1 MLRALPVQILDYFSS
16 NCKCDF
22 AREKNLGNWSN
33 LTIMFS
39 HSVLCNVSSEL
50 PFPILNSFSSNCKR
64 NLWSTPGNGKEKLK
78 YPGLTF
84 LVLKVHFCQA
94 TEERSLKCVRLK
106 KRPSENVLGIKKFI
120 LFYKLFWLTV
130 RIQLRICKFFE
141 IIRPIYSNNKRSK
154 QLIKQNTF
162 LACYWRFFRSNTLE
176 WIKRQLE

>member
-1 MLRALPVQILDYFSS
+1 MLRALPVQILNYFSS

-39 HSVLCNVSSEL
+39 YSVLCNVSSEL

-84 LVLKVHFCQA
+84 LVLKVHFCQP

-106 KRPSENVLGIKKFI
+106 KTFWKPVGYKKRYFVFVNCFD
-120 LFYKLFWLTV
+120 LL
-130 RIQLRICKFFE
+130 LRICKFFE

-154 QLIKQNTF
+154 QLMKQNTF
-162 LACYWRFFRSNTLE
+162 
-176 WIKRQLE
+176 